1 MSFVAYMGRW
11 FSFGAVSM
19 VVTRPAVLVPAITSK
34 QSAILASG
42 PSIFCTGKKC
52 EKNHVKEIIIF

>member
-42 PSIFCTGKKC
+42 PSIFCTTRKKM
-52 EKNHVKEIIIF
+52 